1 MQKEMLKDI
10 LKEIAIIDKITEQ
23 KGSVESALMDEIS
36 KRAIF
41 QCMIN
46 IAEDIKRLNDETKA
60 IFQEKDINFLKRTR
74 NFTAHDHKKTN
85 LKVINNNIKYEIK
98 RIKEA
103 ILRVFENEKTKQA
116 QEQVTIQ
123 DSVAYKKARLNSI
136 KKSFIG
142 LFSYMVV
149 LFLIFFFYL
158 LYKGKARLS
167 MMDMI
172 LFLIFM
178 GVFVLFGITAY
189 VLNKREREVEGA
201 IEGENSY
208 NKEKDESL
216 TTSV

>member
-1 MQKEMLKDI
+1 MQIELLKDI
-10 LKEIAIIDKITEQ
+10 LKEISIIDKITAE
-23 KGSVESALMDEIS
+23 KGSVGTALMDEIS

-46 IAEDIKRLNDETKA
+46 IAEDIKRLDDETRA

-103 ILRVFENEKTKQA
+103 ILRIFENDKIKQA
-116 QEQVTIQ
+116 QEQVKIQ
-123 DSVAYKKARLNSI
+123 DSIASKKARLKSI
-136 KKSFIG
+136 KKSFLG

-149 LFLIFFFYL
+149 LFFIFFFYF
-158 LYKGKARLS
+158 LYKGKAGVNMTDIILLLS
-167 MMDMI
+167 
-172 LFLIFM
+172 FM

-189 VLNKREREVEGA
+189 VLNKREKEVE
-201 IEGENSY
+201 
-208 NKEKDESL
+208 
-216 TTSV
+216 